1 MESSESDP
9 SVHTH
14 DNPICHHPEE
24 INGAADSSP
33 SLVPPYWSH
42 RRYESYSSVKN
53 TKPPPITLEDHTEES
68 CEQSDCV
75 WATGVS
81 IDDHV
86 LVSGTVPTVGS
97 FVVWNCKIE
106 TVDGGSI
113 VIRKRYSEFDDLR
126 QKLLMTFPNS
136 GGAMPPLPPKSL
148 FYKFRPSFLEKRR
161 SGLAYFLNCV
171 LLNPDLSSAPV
182 TKEFIFS

>member
-1 MESSESDP
+1 MESSESEP
-9 SVHTH
+9 SAENH
-14 DNPICHHPEE
+14 DISNGHLAEE
-24 INGAADSSP
+24 VSGAESSP
-33 SLVPPYWSH
+33 SLIPPYWSH

-53 TKPPPITLEDHTEES
+53 TRPPPITLEDHTEEPS
-68 CEQSDCV
+68 EQSGAL
-75 WATGVS
+75 WAKSIT

-86 LVSGTVPTVGS
+86 LLSGTLPNVGS

-106 TVDGGSI
+106 TLDTEIS
-113 VIRKRYSEFDDLR
+113 RYSEFDDLR
-126 QKLLMTFPNS
+126 RKLLMTFPKS

-161 SGLAYFLNCV
+161 TGLAYFLNCV